1 MENNT
6 NNNQEKLNKVLEMG
20 PEAEVSYI
28 CDKDGATKVVI
39 KGTGAAVMF
48 GLLNILENV
57 TKSSGKRFE
66 EVMLD
71 LLQMHPAFELVL
83 RKKAEPTN
91 RGNGQ

>member
-48 GLLNILENV
+48 GLLNILDSV
-57 TKSSGKRFE
+57 CKSSGKDFVE
-66 EVMLD
+66 LIMH
-71 LLQMHPAFELVL
+71 LLKMHPAFELVL